1 MTSVEASQAVTR
13 LLLGESIHEL
23 RASTLWEMRF
33 SNDIWLV
40 AYEISCSQEKLLRA
54 VLERH
59 MPEMVARIDSERV
72 PQAALLF
79 SFMMHPLTAAVV
91 NEAGELRLEFGDT
104 RAFTVRSDT
113 EIVDWQWCISR
124 TCSDPY
130 SAPSEVSCT
139 AFGRI
144 EL

>member
-1 MTSVEASQAVTR
+1 MTSVEATQAVTR

-33 SNDIWLV
+33 SNDVWLLAHEV
-40 AYEISCSQEKLLRA
+40 SCSQEKQLCA

-59 MPEMVARIDSERV
+59 MPEMVTRIDSERV
-72 PQAALLF
+72 PQAALSF
-79 SFMMHPLTAAVV
+79 SFMMHPLTAAIV
-91 NEAGELRLEFGDT
+91 NKAGELRLEFGDT
-104 RAFTVRSDT
+104 RAVIVRSDT

-139 AFGRI
+139 AFGCV